1 MSIIKRDKKTKGGGP
16 SPHFRMRIDPALREQ
31 LDVEAAE
38 QGISLA
44 SWFKNLAREALKKKG
59 IEPKG

>member
-1 MSIIKRDKKTKGGGP
+1 
-16 SPHFRMRIDPALREQ
+16 MRIAPAVREQ

-38 QGISLA
+38 QGMSLA
-44 SWFKNLAREALKKKG
+44 NWFKNLAREKLKKKR

>member
-1 MSIIKRDKKTKGGGP
+1 
-16 SPHFRMRIDPALREQ
+16 MRIDPALREQ

-44 SWFKNLAREALKKKG
+44 NWFKNLAREALKAKG